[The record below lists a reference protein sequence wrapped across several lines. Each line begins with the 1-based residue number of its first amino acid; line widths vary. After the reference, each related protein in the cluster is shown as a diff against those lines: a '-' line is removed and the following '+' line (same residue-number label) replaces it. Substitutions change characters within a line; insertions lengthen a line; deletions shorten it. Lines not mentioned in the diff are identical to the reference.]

1 VTKPLA
7 TLAVFFSTLCIA
19 VAYGSAFL
27 PGGTPGW
34 APWLLAFGMSTCMVA
49 IMVMGAA
56 RKGRVGRLAL
66 PFAFVFLVLTVGF
79 GAALAHP
86 GTDPA
91 NPELWLGLPPRA
103 AIILY
108 VIGFM
113 PLLVIPLAYALTF
126 DEQTLR
132 PEDLERIRRHRTVAE
147 NEADVAAGAERNPAR
162 RASEPTEVGR

>member
-91 NPELWLGLPPRA
+91 NPEL
-103 AIILY
+103 
-108 VIGFM
+108 
-113 PLLVIPLAYALTF
+113 LLVIPLAYALTF